1 MPPPALRTTIAIALA
16 LVTIIQLWQQHAHV
30 EQRHRHQFSRD
41 RPRPTP
47 AAPSS
52 KDAAPAATLELVCA
66 GSGDRGRSLYCQA
79 GGEARCGADAT
90 VPLHLRAWERSDG
103 TLTIDGGDGERKRL
117 AVRDD
122 GRVVCVD
129 SGEDRWK
136 FLRRGG
142 HRAGLVHETRGRVRV
157 FDDLDFEGQQGVL
170 IARTRHK
177 PRAPFQPKKLDAAHV
192 ARSRAEALVAACVEI
207 NQCVG
212 CTNSSLSFLG
222 DDVAVLARSGR
233 RRVDGVARAVKL

>member
-41 RPRPTP
+41 RPRTQPK
-47 AAPSS
+47 PSS
-52 KDAAPAATLELVCA
+52 QDAAPAATLELVCA

-117 AVRDD
+117 AVRED
-122 GRVVCVD
+122 GRLVCVD
-129 SGEDRWK
+129 GGEDRWK
-136 FLRRGG
+136 FLRRGR
-142 HRAGLVHETRGRVRV
+142 RAGLVHETQGRVRV

-170 IARTRHK
+170 IARKRHK

-192 ARSRAEALVAACVEI
+192 ARSRAEASVAAAEEATARRCP
-207 NQCVG
+207 
-212 CTNSSLSFLG
+212 TRSSS
-222 DDVAVLARSGR
+222 R
-233 RRVDGVARAVKL
+233 RRRQRQRERERERERSSRSPRRQQVC

>member
-117 AVRDD
+117 AVRED

-129 SGEDRWK
+129 VNGGEDRWK
-136 FLRRGG
+136 FLRRG
-142 HRAGLVHETRGRVRV
+142 HRAGLVHDTHGRVRV
-157 FDDLDFEGQQGVL
+157 FDDLEFEGQQGVL
-170 IARTRHK
+170 IARKRHK
-177 PRAPFQPKKLDAAHV
+177 PRAPFQPRKLDAAHV

-212 CTNSSLSFLG
+212 CTDVE
-222 DDVAVLARSGR
+222 DDAMIQHAP
-233 RRVDGVARAVKL
+233 

>member
-41 RPRPTP
+41 RPRTQPKP
-47 AAPSS
+47 AAQ
-52 KDAAPAATLELVCA
+52 DAAPAATLELVCA

-90 VPLHLRAWERSDG
+90 VPLHLRAWERDDG
-103 TLTIDGGDGERKRL
+103 QLTNGEGKRL

-122 GRVVCVD
+122 GRLVCVE

-136 FLRRGG
+136 FLRRGR
-142 HRAGLVHETRGRVRV
+142 RAGLVHETQGRVRV

-170 IARTRHK
+170 IARKRHK
-177 PRAPFQPKKLDAAHV
+177 PRAPFQPKRLDAAHV
-192 ARSRAEALVAACVEI
+192 TRSRAEASVAACVDI

-212 CTNSSLSFLG
+212 CQTS
-222 DDVAVLARSGR
+222 R
-233 RRVDGVARAVKL
+233 RWRGG